1 MPDIEAKE
9 PDILD
14 NYLQDVNKEKQNFEL
29 TPDEA
34 LPETETLEGF
44 AVTDEELKHR
54 EALRTASFLPA
65 KIVVETIDISFA
77 GLLKWISGAETVEEF
92 KTDQETKNAL
102 TEAWQN
108 YLKDKGADL
117 SPGVMLIMMCAGV
130 YGPKI
135 PIALDIRKANQKN
148 KELSAKLED
157 AEKENANLKRKLK
170 KQGNE

>member
-1 MPDIEAKE
+1 MSDIEAKE

-29 TPDEA
+29 TPNEA
-34 LPETETLEGF
+34 LPETETPEGF
-44 AVTDEELKHR
+44 AVTDEELMHR
-54 EALRTASFLPA
+54 EALRTASFLPS

-77 GLLKWISGAETVEEF
+77 GLLAWIFGAGTVEDF
-92 KTDQETKNAL
+92 KTDQETKKAL

-117 SPGVMLIMMCAGV
+117 SPGMMLFMMSVGV

-148 KELSAKLED
+148 KEISDKLEEI
-157 AEKENANLKRKLK
+157 EKENANLKRKLK